1 MEVIASSVP
10 LVVILPFVGALLN
23 LFLGRYLSEKL
34 IGAIAT
40 TAAGLAFAVA
50 AVMTVGITAH
60 GYEAVVVNPPI
71 LDSWLYI
78 PSAAI
83 DIPWQMRVDT
93 LSLTMMLVVSGVG
106 TLIHLYA
113 IGYMHGDSRFARFF
127 VYLNMFLGF
136 MLILV
141 TGNNFLMMFVGW
153 EGVGL
158 CSFLLIG
165 FWFDKKHGEGWK
177 NSNAARK
184 AFIVNRV
191 GDFGLL
197 MAIFMIFWTFGTLD
211 YYKPNEVLHIGGEKA
226 ALDMLIREG
235 GGGESS
241 ARKGVFAQT
250 EAWLAEGGHI
260 VSFGVFELPFETVVT
275 LIALFMLIGVTGKSA
290 QIPLFVWLPDAMAGP
305 TPVSALIHA
314 ATMVTAGVYL
324 ITRTSVLYHAAPLA
338 SALVTLVGIA
348 TALMAGFIALGQWD
362 IKKVLAYSTVSQLGF
377 MVAAV
382 GLGGYAAGMFHLI
395 THAFFKALLFL
406 GSGSVIHAMEHG
418 HHHAHAHGDSEHGQ
432 AAHEHDHTHGEAFD
446 PQDMRN
452 MGGLARRMPITFVTY
467 LIGTLALAGIF
478 PLAGFWSKD
487 EILGKAFNAGFN
499 DGKLE
504 GLLALGVLLA
514 AAGFT
519 AFYMWRQIKLVFLGV
534 PRTEAA
540 AAATESSPAMTI
552 PLIVLAA
559 LTIFG
564 GALNIPLGVNG
575 VLVLGVL
582 FITAGF
588 WLLWALPSV
597 RLFFLG
603 RAEPV
608 TSLPSVKP
616 AFRLLVIGSAAAFIT
631 SGAAIVFVP
640 SLGASYPLE
649 VLVLWLEHSVP
660 YTKGLTLNPFLAIVA
675 LGVGIGGI
683 LLAQRVYS
691 PSALAEGNQ
700 DVLEVQPNTRPAF
713 QLANAKLYWDETY
726 GRLIEQP
733 YNRAA
738 AWLAH
743 KLDWEFWHD
752 RFHHT
757 VFRDFYQR
765 AANFIATPVDRGA
778 IDQGFLRI
786 ARAVAQAAARLR
798 TVQTGYVRTYVFT
811 MLFGVV
817 LVMLILLL
825 PLLRQ

>member
-1 MEVIASSVP
+1 MEIIASSVP
-10 LVVILPFVGALLN
+10 LVVILPFAGALLN

-93 LSLTMMLVVSGVG
+93 LSLTMMLVVTGVG

-113 IGYMHGDSRFARFF
+113 IGYMHGDARFARFF
-127 VYLNMFLGF
+127 VYLNLFLGF

-197 MAIFMIFWTFGTLD
+197 MAIFMIFWTYGTLD
-211 YYKPNEVLHIGGEKA
+211 YYKPNEVLHIGGEKTA
-226 ALDMLIREG
+226 AEVLIREG
-235 GGGESS
+235 GSGE
-241 ARKGVFAQT
+241 AQAQKGVFAQT
-250 EAWLAEGGHI
+250 EEWLAEGGHV
-260 VSFGVFELPFETVVT
+260 VSFGVFELPFEAVVT
-275 LIALFMLIGVTGKSA
+275 LITLFMLIGVTGKSA

-324 ITRTSVLYHAAPLA
+324 ITRTSVLYHAAPLS
-338 SALVTLVGIA
+338 SALVTVVGAA

-418 HHHAHAHGDSEHGQ
+418 HHQAHAHNGSEEGHGHADQ
-432 AAHEHDHTHGEAFD
+432 AHAEAFD

-499 DGKLE
+499 NGKIE
-504 GLLALGVLLA
+504 GLLALGLLLA

-540 AAATESSPAMTI
+540 AAATESSPSMTV
-552 PLIVLAA
+552 PLLVLAA
-559 LTIFG
+559 LSIFG

-575 VLVLGVL
+575 VLVLSVL

-603 RAEPV
+603 RAEPIV
-608 TSLPSVKP
+608 SMPSLKP
-616 AFRLLVIGSAAAFIT
+616 AWRLIAVGSAAAFML
-631 SGAAIVFVP
+631 SGAAIIALP

-660 YTKGLTLNPFLAIVA
+660 YTKGLALNPFLAILA
-675 LGVGIGGI
+675 LGIGIGGI

-700 DVLEVQPNTRPAF
+700 DVLEILPNTRPAF

-726 GRLIEQP
+726 GRFIEQP

-738 AWLAH
+738 QWLAH

-757 VFRDFYQR
+757 VFRDFYKR
-765 AANFIATPVDRGA
+765 AADFIATPVDRGA

-786 ARAVAQAAARLR
+786 ARAVAQIAARLR